1 MSEDLAGRAILV
13 TGGGSG
19 IGAATAQSLS
29 DRGASVVICG
39 RRAAPLRAVA
49 ERTGASWIT
58 ADLGQDT
65 EVQRLVGTAI
75 QRSGRLDG
83 VVANAGIMTTGSV
96 LDTSIEDW
104 DRAMA
109 VNLRSVFLLAR
120 ACLPHLIDSNGAF
133 VSVSSI
139 AGLRSPTAAAAYSTT
154 KAALISLTRS
164 IAVDFAGQGVRA
176 NVVCPG
182 WVRTEMA
189 DLEMD
194 TLTAPRPDRE
204 RGYRL
209 VTSLVP
215 QRRAAQP
222 SEIADAIVWLCGPS
236 SSYVNGAVIT
246 VDGGTSLVDAGTVA
260 FDHEIGP
267 GH

>member
-1 MSEDLAGRAILV
+1 MSDDMAGRTFLV

-19 IGAATAQSLS
+19 IGAAAAESL
-29 DRGASVVICG
+29 GAHGARVLICG
-39 RRAAPLRAVA
+39 RRVTPLQAVA
-49 ERTGASWIT
+49 QRTGADWAT
-58 ADLGQDT
+58 ADLEQDA
-65 EVQRLVGTAI
+65 EVERLVGTAI
-75 QRSGRLDG
+75 ERFGRLDG

-104 DRAMA
+104 DRSIA

-120 ACLPHLIDSNGAF
+120 ASLPHLIASAGAF

-139 AGLRSPTAAAAYSTT
+139 AGLSSPAGAAAYSTA

-164 IAVDFAGQGVRA
+164 IAVDFAGRGVRA

-194 TLTAPRPDRE
+194 ALTAPEADRE
-204 RGYRL
+204 RGYRT

-215 QRRAAQP
+215 QRRPAEP
-222 SEIADAIVWLCGPS
+222 REIADAITWLCGPS

-246 VDGGTSLVDAGTVA
+246 VDGGTTLVDAGTVP
-260 FDHEIGP
+260 FDHQVSG
-267 GH
+267 

>member
-1 MSEDLAGRAILV
+1 MSDDMAGQTFLV

-19 IGAATAQSLS
+19 IGAATAESLRT
-29 DRGASVVICG
+29 RGASVLICG
-39 RRAAPLRAVA
+39 RRAAPLQAVA
-49 ERTGASWIT
+49 ERTGADWAT
-58 ADLGQDT
+58 ADLEDDS
-65 EVQRLVGTAI
+65 EVERLVSTAI
-75 QRSGRLDG
+75 ERFGRLDG

-109 VNLRSVFLLAR
+109 VNLRSVFVLAR
-120 ACLPHLIDSNGAF
+120 ACLPYLIESAGAF
-133 VSVSSI
+133 VTVSSI
-139 AGLRSPTAAAAYSTT
+139 AGLSSPTGAAAYSTA

-164 IAVDFAGQGVRA
+164 IAVDFAGRGVRA

-194 TLTAPRPDRE
+194 ALTAPDTDRE

-215 QRRAAQP
+215 QRRPAEP
-222 SEIADAIVWLCGPS
+222 REIADAITWLCGPS
-236 SSYVNGAVIT
+236 SGYVNGAVIT
-246 VDGGTSLVDAGTVA
+246 VDGGTSLVDAGTVP
-260 FDHEIGP
+260 FDHQIG
-267 GH
+267 G